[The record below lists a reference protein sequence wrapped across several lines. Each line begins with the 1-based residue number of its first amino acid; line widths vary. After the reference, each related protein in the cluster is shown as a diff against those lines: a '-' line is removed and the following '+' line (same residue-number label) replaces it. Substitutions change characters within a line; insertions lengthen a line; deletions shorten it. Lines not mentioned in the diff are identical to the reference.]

1 MTVRKYWQ
9 RHPIQMRAVA
19 LILLVTIPVTT
30 PLLALVLY
38 WRVILETF
46 ADQYRD
52 AWRALVRG
60 Q

>member
-9 RHPIQMRAVA
+9 RHPMQMRVIA
-19 LILLVTIPVTT
+19 LALLIAIPVTT
-30 PLLALVLY
+30 PLFAVFIY
-38 WRVILETF
+38 WREIIATF

-60 Q
+60 E